1 MSLKALEFKDL
12 FPSKFAAV
20 LERQAR
26 ALAIFVEGVVSLLL
40 QVACIYSPSSFTVSS
55 DGGQLEPTIGYF
67 LQVAF

>member
-26 ALAIFVEGVVSLLL
+26 ALAIPVEGVVSLLL